1 MDILSKFRFDET
13 FDMILPTDLVDFS
26 SGFVH
31 LCVKDRGVM
40 GEGIFLG
47 EAYLPLKSIEQTDM
61 DIVLEVWMQIRFL
74 VLKLVKNTKFC
85 VYHSLFYSIPSHG
98 QHCIREVLALDTAK

>member
-1 MDILSKFRFDET
+1 MDFLSKFRFDET

-61 DIVLEVWMQIRFL
+61 DIVLEVWRQIRFL
-74 VLKLVKNTKFC
+74 VLQLVKKHKVLCLSFP
-85 VYHSLFYSIPSHG
+85 VLFHPQSWPTLHQG
-98 QHCIREVLALDTAK
+98 GAGFRHC

>member
-1 MDILSKFRFDET
+1 
-13 FDMILPTDLVDFS
+13 MILPADLVDS
-26 SGFVH
+26 SAGFVH

-61 DIVLEVWMQIRFL
+61 DVVLEVGI
-74 VLKLVKNTKFC
+74 
-85 VYHSLFYSIPSHG
+85 
-98 QHCIREVLALDTAK
+98 

>member
-1 MDILSKFRFDET
+1 
-13 FDMILPTDLVDFS
+13 MILPTDLVDFS

-40 GEGIFLG
+40 NEGIFLG

-61 DIVLEVWMQIRFL
+61 DVVLEV
-74 VLKLVKNTKFC
+74 
-85 VYHSLFYSIPSHG
+85 
-98 QHCIREVLALDTAK
+98 

>member
-1 MDILSKFRFDET
+1 MDFLSKFRFDET

-61 DIVLEVWMQIRFL
+61 DIVLEVWRQIRFL
-74 VLKLVKNTKFC
+74 VLKLVKKHKVF
-85 VYHSLFYSIPSHG
+85 HSLFYSIPSHG

>member
-1 MDILSKFRFDET
+1 
-13 FDMILPTDLVDFS
+13 MILPADLVDS
-26 SGFVH
+26 SSAGFVH

-61 DIVLEVWMQIRFL
+61 DVVLEVGS
-74 VLKLVKNTKFC
+74 
-85 VYHSLFYSIPSHG
+85 YG
-98 QHCIREVLALDTAK
+98 QR

>member
-1 MDILSKFRFDET
+1 
-13 FDMILPTDLVDFS
+13 MILPADLVDS
-26 SGFVH
+26 SSAGFVH

-61 DIVLEVWMQIRFL
+61 DVVLEVGSYRQR
-74 VLKLVKNTKFC
+74 
-85 VYHSLFYSIPSHG
+85 
-98 QHCIREVLALDTAK
+98 

>member
-1 MDILSKFRFDET
+1 MQKTLEVMILSLSALVSMTVAPRMEAMPSIEEERF
-13 FDMILPTDLVDFS
+13 VDS
-26 SGFVH
+26 SAGFVH

-61 DIVLEVWMQIRFL
+61 DVVLQVGRCRQR
-74 VLKLVKNTKFC
+74 
-85 VYHSLFYSIPSHG
+85 
-98 QHCIREVLALDTAK
+98 

>member
-1 MDILSKFRFDET
+1 
-13 FDMILPTDLVDFS
+13 MILPADLVDS
-26 SGFVH
+26 SAGFVH

-61 DIVLEVWMQIRFL
+61 DVVLEVGRCRQR
-74 VLKLVKNTKFC
+74 
-85 VYHSLFYSIPSHG
+85 
-98 QHCIREVLALDTAK
+98 